1 MTTQEWRIP
10 LREAQHEQYG
20 LVVTHGRKPD
30 PKSPNGKTYWYSIDG
45 KPGLNKMPKT
55 ELPLY
60 AWERLNEDGQTYVV
74 MTEGEKDADAVL
86 ARKYVAVG
94 TATGASGTSI
104 PCDKSLKVV
113 LGRTVYLWA
122 DNDDAGR
129 NQMDAI
135 ADRLF
140 NLGATDVRD
149 IRWNEAPYKGGAADF
164 AGDSTAFVEL
174 INSAATREK
183 PGGDLATLLN
193 DICAFINKY
202 MILLPTQV
210 DTIAL
215 WVLHTWTFNV
225 CYTTPYL
232 SISSPEKGSG
242 KTLFFDLLE
251 LIVREPFRVD
261 GTSSAALF
269 HTIENDRPTVLLDE
283 VDTTFK
289 GDKETAQAIR
299 QVLNAGSRR
308 RGVIARMSGQG
319 SNMKVKKYSVF
330 SPKAFAGIGKK
341 TLPDTV
347 LDRSI
352 PIDVKRKT
360 DNEKTEMFSERKI
373 YDETTP
379 LKERIKEWATYNE
392 VAVGLAIDAN
402 PEVPETLSYR
412 ARDGWEPLV
421 AIAELASNSWGSR
434 ARHAATTLMKA
445 EDDGS
450 QGVALLRDIH
460 RVFKEQ
466 GNPEKITSRDLAT
479 ALTSIEE
486 SPWGAFDFD
495 ARKIAYRLKPYG
507 IEPGTHRFN
516 PKNLKGYRRQQFI
529 DAWRRYA
536 TDLDVTALHDESE
549 LDSGTEA
556 APISPDVTDSNSA
569 NNQQSELDV
578 NDVTAK
584 PQGRGENPDYPTSYT
599 LDSGDEM
606 RFH

>member
-1 MTTQEWRIP
+1 MTVQEWLIP
-10 LREAQHEQYG
+10 LREEHYEQWG
-20 LVVTHGRKPD
+20 KVLTHGRRPD
-30 PKSPNGKTYWYSIDG
+30 PKSPSGKSYWYSIDG
-45 KPGLNKMPKT
+45 KTGLHKLPKT

-60 AWERLNEDGQTYVV
+60 AWERLKEDGQTYVV
-74 MTEGEKDADAVL
+74 ITEGEKDADAVL
-86 ARKYVAVG
+86 NRDYVAVG

-104 PCDKSLKVV
+104 PCDESLKVV

-164 AGDSTAFVEL
+164 AGDYAAFVEL
-174 INSAATREK
+174 INSAAPREK
-183 PGGDLATLLN
+183 PGGDLTALLS
-193 DICAFINKY
+193 DICTLINRFL
-202 MILLPTQV
+202 ILAPAQV
-210 DTIAL
+210 DTLAL
-215 WVLHTWTFNV
+215 WVLHTWTFSV
-225 CYTTPYL
+225 SDTTPYL
-232 SISSPEKGSG
+232 SISSPEKRSG
-242 KTLFFDLLE
+242 KTRIFEILE
-251 LIVREPFRVD
+251 LIVREPFKVD

-269 HTIENDRPTVLLDE
+269 HSIENDRPTLLLDE

-289 GDKETAQAIR
+289 GDKEVAQAIR
-299 QVLNAGSRR
+299 QILNAGSRR

-319 SNMKVKKYSVF
+319 SNMEVKKYSVF

-360 DNEKTEMFSERKI
+360 NNEKTDKLSLRKI
-373 YDETTP
+373 YDEVAP
-379 LKERIKEWATYNE
+379 LKARIKEWATYNE
-392 VAVGLAIDAN
+392 VAVGQAIDAD
-402 PEVPETLSYR
+402 PEVPETLSDR
-412 ARDGWEPLV
+412 AADGWEPLI
-421 AIAELASNSWGSR
+421 AIAELAGSSWGSR
-434 ARHAATTLMKA
+434 AKHAATTLMKA

-466 GNPEKITSRDLAT
+466 GNPEKITSSDLVT
-479 ALTSIEE
+479 ALRSIEE

>member
-1 MTTQEWRIP
+1 MTVQEWLIP
-10 LREAQHEQYG
+10 LREEHYEQWG
-20 LVVTHGRKPD
+20 KVLTHGRKPD
-30 PKSPNGKTYWYSIDG
+30 PKSPSGKTYWYSIDG
-45 KPGLNKMPKT
+45 KPGLNNMPKT

-60 AWERLNEDGQTYVV
+60 AWERLNEDDTHVV
-74 MTEGEKDADAVL
+74 INEGEKDTDAVL
-86 ARKYVAVG
+86 DREYVAVG
-94 TATGASGTSI
+94 TATGASGDSI
-104 PCDKSLKVV
+104 PCDESLKVV

-129 NQMDAI
+129 KHMDAI

-164 AGDSTAFVEL
+164 AGDYAAFVEL
-174 INSAATREK
+174 INSAAPREK
-183 PGGDLATLLN
+183 PGGDLTALLS
-193 DICAFINKY
+193 DICTLINRFL
-202 MILLPTQV
+202 ILAPAQV
-210 DTIAL
+210 DTLAL
-215 WVLHTWTFNV
+215 WVLHTWTFSV
-225 CYTTPYL
+225 SDTTPYL
-232 SISSPEKGSG
+232 SISSPEKRSG
-242 KTLFFDLLE
+242 KTRIFEILE
-251 LIVREPFRVD
+251 LIVREPFKVD

-269 HTIENDRPTVLLDE
+269 HSIENDRPTLLLDE

-289 GDKETAQAIR
+289 GDKEVAQAIR
-299 QVLNAGSRR
+299 QILNAGSRR

-319 SNMKVKKYSVF
+319 SNMEVKKYSVF

-360 DNEKTEMFSERKI
+360 NNEKTDKLSLRKI
-373 YDETTP
+373 YDEVAP
-379 LKERIKEWATYNE
+379 LKARIKEWATYNE
-392 VAVGLAIDAN
+392 VAVGQAIDAD
-402 PEVPETLSYR
+402 PEVPETLSDR
-412 ARDGWEPLV
+412 AADGWEPLI
-421 AIAELASNSWGSR
+421 AIAELAGSSWGSR
-434 ARHAATTLMKA
+434 AKHAATTLMKA

-466 GNPEKITSRDLAT
+466 GNPEKITSSDLVT
-479 ALTSIEE
+479 ALRSIEE

>member
-1 MTTQEWRIP
+1 MTVQEWLIP
-10 LREAQHEQYG
+10 LREEHYEQWG
-20 LVVTHGRKPD
+20 KVLTHGRRPD
-30 PKSPNGKTYWYSIDG
+30 PKSPSGKSYWYSIDG
-45 KPGLNKMPKT
+45 KTGLHKLPKT

-60 AWERLNEDGQTYVV
+60 AWERLKEDGQTYVV
-74 MTEGEKDADAVL
+74 ITEGEKDADAVL
-86 ARKYVAVG
+86 NRDYVAVG

-104 PCDKSLKVV
+104 PCDESLKVV

-164 AGDSTAFVEL
+164 AGDYAAFVEL
-174 INSAATREK
+174 INSAAPREK
-183 PGGDLATLLN
+183 PGGDLTALLS
-193 DICAFINKY
+193 DICTLINRFL
-202 MILLPTQV
+202 ILAPAQV
-210 DTIAL
+210 DTLAL
-215 WVLHTWTFNV
+215 WVLHTWTFSV
-225 CYTTPYL
+225 SDTTPYL
-232 SISSPEKGSG
+232 SISSPEKRSG
-242 KTLFFDLLE
+242 KTRIFEILE
-251 LIVREPFRVD
+251 LIVREPFKVD

-269 HTIENDRPTVLLDE
+269 HSIENDRPTLLLDE

-289 GDKETAQAIR
+289 GDKEVAQAIR
-299 QVLNAGSRR
+299 QILNAGSRR

-319 SNMKVKKYSVF
+319 SNMEVKKYSVF
-330 SPKAFAGIGKK
+330 CPKAFAGIGKK

-360 DNEKTEMFSERKI
+360 NNEKTDKLSLRKI
-373 YDETTP
+373 YDEVAP
-379 LKERIKEWATYNE
+379 LKARIKEWATYNE
-392 VAVGLAIDAN
+392 VAVGQAIDAD
-402 PEVPETLSYR
+402 PEVPETLSDR
-412 ARDGWEPLV
+412 AADGWEPLI
-421 AIAELASNSWGSR
+421 AIAELAGSSWGSR
-434 ARHAATTLMKA
+434 AKHAATTLMKA

-466 GNPEKITSRDLAT
+466 GNPEKITSSDLVT
-479 ALTSIEE
+479 ALRSIEE

-529 DAWRRYA
+529 DAWRRYTA
-536 TDLDVTALHDESE
+536 DLDVTALHDESE

-556 APISPDVTDSNSA
+556 TPVSPDVTDSNSA

>member
-1 MTTQEWRIP
+1 MTVQEWLIP
-10 LREAQHEQYG
+10 LREEHYEQWG
-20 LVVTHGRKPD
+20 KVLTHGRRPD
-30 PKSPNGKTYWYSIDG
+30 PKSPSGKSYWYSIDG
-45 KPGLNKMPKT
+45 KTGLHKLPKT

-60 AWERLNEDGQTYVV
+60 AWERLKEDGQTYVV
-74 MTEGEKDADAVL
+74 ITEGEKDADAVL
-86 ARKYVAVG
+86 NRDYVAVG

-104 PCDKSLKVV
+104 PCDESLKVV

-164 AGDSTAFVEL
+164 AGDYAAFVEL
-174 INSAATREK
+174 INSAAPREK
-183 PGGDLATLLN
+183 PGGDLTALLS
-193 DICAFINKY
+193 DICTLINRFL
-202 MILLPTQV
+202 ILAPAQV
-210 DTIAL
+210 DTLAL
-215 WVLHTWTFNV
+215 WVLHTWTFSV
-225 CYTTPYL
+225 SDTTPYL
-232 SISSPEKGSG
+232 SISSPEKRSG
-242 KTLFFDLLE
+242 KTRIFEILE
-251 LIVREPFRVD
+251 LIVREPFKVD

-269 HTIENDRPTVLLDE
+269 HSIENDRPTLLLDE

-289 GDKETAQAIR
+289 GDKEVAQAIR
-299 QVLNAGSRR
+299 QILNAGSRR

-319 SNMKVKKYSVF
+319 SNMEVKKYSVF

-360 DNEKTEMFSERKI
+360 NNEKTDKLSLRKI
-373 YDETTP
+373 YDEVAP
-379 LKERIKEWATYNE
+379 LKARIKEWATYNE
-392 VAVGLAIDAN
+392 VAVGQAIDAD
-402 PEVPETLSYR
+402 PEVPETLSDR
-412 ARDGWEPLV
+412 AADGWEPLI
-421 AIAELASNSWGSR
+421 AIAELAGSSWGSR
-434 ARHAATTLMKA
+434 AKHAATTLMKA

-466 GNPEKITSRDLAT
+466 GNPEKITSSDLVT
-479 ALTSIEE
+479 ALRSIEE

-529 DAWRRYA
+529 DAWRRYTA
-536 TDLDVTALHDESE
+536 DLDVTALHDESE

-556 APISPDVTDSNSA
+556 TPVSPDVTDSNSA